1 MRLSV
6 AGTIF
11 LLSPI
16 AVVKEPPPLP
26 ASPTAIRSPSETRF
40 RGHPTSREVVR
51 VGIAPDGTPLR
62 VTVTHRLELFGTGD
76 YFFVVPAPATSV
88 RPGPGTQSQPG
99 LRDVGVVWQGFSD
112 RHKVLSAT
120 VGLQAAQAARGL
132 PLRVSVE
139 RRGGSTVVRLEN
151 VTRKSIS
158 VLLGRTSRTAVVR
171 VLGQLRA
178 AYGRAPVVANL
189 WQVDGEPGN
198 NVPIR
203 VTTPLRV
210 RGTIAAGGRSVAVDR
225 RLGGAGPNAAVFTL
239 PTAAPSKLR
248 LRVDLLHPL
257 ELLPTTDEL
266 AAAPQP
272 LLTLQRALGEVAV
285 SWAYRRYLAPPDPV
299 APSSATYAYR
309 TVARPVAVAASVT
322 HADGGNTLAIVLA
335 ATLGAAALVGLAV
348 LWARS

>member
-1 MRLSV
+1 MRLGV

-40 RGHPTSREVVR
+40 RGHPTSSEVVR
-51 VGIAPDGTPLR
+51 VGIAPDGTPVR
-62 VTVTHRLELFGTGD
+62 VATTHRLELFGTGD

-120 VGLQAAQAARGL
+120 VGLRTAEAARGL
-132 PLRVSVE
+132 PLRVRVE
-139 RRGGSTVVRLEN
+139 RRGGSTVVRLQN
-151 VTRKSIS
+151 ATRKTVS
-158 VLLGRTSRTAVVR
+158 VVLGRTSRAAVVR
-171 VLGQLRA
+171 VLGRLRA
-178 AYGRAPVVANL
+178 AYAHSPVVANL
-189 WQVDGEPGN
+189 WQVDGEPGD
-198 NVPIR
+198 NVALG

-210 RGTIAAGGRSVAVDR
+210 RGTISGMAFNRVLGATPAV
-225 RLGGAGPNAAVFTL
+225 VTL
-239 PTAAPSKLR
+239 PTATAPKLR
-248 LRVDLLHPL
+248 LRVELLQPL
-257 ELLPTTDEL
+257 ELLPTTDKL

-272 LLTLQRALGEVAV
+272 LLALQRALGEVAV

-299 APSSATYAYR
+299 APSSATYDYR
-309 TVARPVAVAASVT
+309 TVARPVAVATSVT
-322 HADGGNTLAIVLA
+322 NGGGGNTLAIVLA